1 MTHESHSHS
10 NPQGF
15 YIIQEG
21 RQHYVSNTDTR
32 ALTEE
37 RLRFVY
43 ENYTDQEIEDIL
55 DVFYEVKEG
64 QLVLVE
70 DGFGDVGFK
79 AELS

>member
-1 MTHESHSHS
+1 MTHPEPHP
-10 NPQGF
+10 NPVGF
-15 YIIQEG
+15 YISQED
-21 RQHYVSNTDTR
+21 RQHYVANNDLR

-43 ENYTDQEIEDIL
+43 ENYTDQEIEDFL

-64 QLVLVE
+64 QLVHVV
-70 DGFGDVGFK
+70 DGDDNIGFK

>member
-1 MTHESHSHS
+1 MTQHEPHP
-10 NPQGF
+10 NPVGF
-15 YIIQEG
+15 YISQED
-21 RQHYVSNTDTR
+21 RRHYIANNDTR

-55 DVFYEVKEG
+55 DVFYEVKDG

>member
-1 MTHESHSHS
+1 MTQHEPHP

-15 YIIQEG
+15 YIEEED
-21 RQHYVSNTDTR
+21 RQHYIANNDTR

-43 ENYTDQEIEDIL
+43 ASYTDQEIEDFL
-55 DVFYEVKEG
+55 DVFYEIKAG
-64 QLVLVE
+64 RLVLE
-70 DGFGDVGFK
+70 TGTTGEFCFK